1 VEQKTI
7 LLGQRPERVW
17 TGGSGEAIV
26 LLHRGWA
33 GEEAY
38 WSTVT
43 DDFERTHLVVVPEL
57 PLVHSPVGLTSF
69 GAYATWLAGRTR
81 PRQERCAQDAA
92 VPGAVATRDDPGS
105 RPPAADRAPGR
116 IPPALRRYL
125 KRQAG
130 GGALSSI

>member
-1 VEQKTI
+1 MELKTI
-7 LLGQRPERVW
+7 LLGQRPARVW

-26 LLHRGWA
+26 LLHGGWA
-33 GEEAY
+33 GQEAY

-57 PLVHSPVGLTSF
+57 PLVHSPEGLTSF

-92 VPGAVATRDDPGS
+92 VPGAVATRDDPGAGHLPQIE
-105 RPPAADRAPGR
+105 RPVELLR
-116 IPPALRRYL
+116 ALRRYL